1 MQQINRRE
9 REIDHL
15 LDLCLRCSPALSPA
29 RSPARPPARSPA
41 RSPPLSPARSPARK
55 SGARWPAGSAP
66 GSVVTGDGPS
76 AHISIVWNLISA
88 PYQLDFCPVS
98 VGGSELD
105 DNRAPELRLVKSTAR
120 RRNPR
125 HMVLFGGFSLI
136 LFSLHYCV
144 ELKLFYSLKH
154 NISPCNTYFA

>member
-1 MQQINRRE
+1 MVFVFGIVYLSKLYFCLSISFFLYKCSTHETRKLNKYVNFFFLELCSSGLGELIVVLDQCFATTMQQINRRE

-55 SGARWPAGSAP
+55 SGPRCPAGSAP

-76 AHISIVWNLISA
+76 AHISIV
-88 PYQLDFCPVS
+88 
-98 VGGSELD
+98 
-105 DNRAPELRLVKSTAR
+105 
-120 RRNPR
+120 
-125 HMVLFGGFSLI
+125 
-136 LFSLHYCV
+136 
-144 ELKLFYSLKH
+144 
-154 NISPCNTYFA
+154 

>member
-1 MQQINRRE
+1 MYLVFVFGIVYLSKLYFCLSERTVLLWTGGAYRGVGSVLRDNNATNQQERE

-15 LDLCLRCSPALSPA
+15 LDLWPRCSPALSPA

-76 AHISIVWNLISA
+76 AHISIV
-88 PYQLDFCPVS
+88 
-98 VGGSELD
+98 
-105 DNRAPELRLVKSTAR
+105 
-120 RRNPR
+120 
-125 HMVLFGGFSLI
+125 
-136 LFSLHYCV
+136 
-144 ELKLFYSLKH
+144 
-154 NISPCNTYFA
+154 

>member
-1 MQQINRRE
+1 MSNLRELCIWYLYLDCIFVQTILLSNLRELCSSGLIVVLDQCFATTMQQINRRE

-76 AHISIVWNLISA
+76 AHISIV
-88 PYQLDFCPVS
+88 
-98 VGGSELD
+98 
-105 DNRAPELRLVKSTAR
+105 
-120 RRNPR
+120 
-125 HMVLFGGFSLI
+125 
-136 LFSLHYCV
+136 
-144 ELKLFYSLKH
+144 
-154 NISPCNTYFA
+154 